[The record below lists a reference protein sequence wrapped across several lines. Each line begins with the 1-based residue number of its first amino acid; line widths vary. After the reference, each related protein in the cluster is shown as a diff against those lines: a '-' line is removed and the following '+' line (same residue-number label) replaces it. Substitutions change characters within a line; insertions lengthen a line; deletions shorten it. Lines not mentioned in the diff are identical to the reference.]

1 MIKPELKKKRDIRLN
16 VLIEKFQK
24 KLKEAKRMENNKKK
38 AMEYAPNQTN
48 KNTYERS
55 DQKQTHTNEVNVC
68 ERKQSQD
75 VVSETSEEVAPL
87 LKRKYK

>member
-55 DQKQTHTNEVNVC
+55 DQKQTHTNVNNQTVVG
-68 ERKQSQD
+68 D
-75 VVSETSEEVAPL
+75 VEMKKTVGTNQN
-87 LKRKYK
+87 

>member
-55 DQKQTHTNEVNVC
+55 DQKQTHTNVNNQTVVG
-68 ERKQSQD
+68 D
-75 VVSETSEEVAPL
+75 VEMKKTVGTHQN
-87 LKRKYK
+87 

>member
-55 DQKQTHTNEVNVC
+55 DQKQTHTDVANEN
-68 ERKQSQD
+68 ERIR
-75 VVSETSEEVAPL
+75 T
-87 LKRKYK
+87 